1 MLILKCPKVCTK
13 KNTME
18 RSHICIQI
26 AIFKIKYSKIIDDDY
41 EFYVWNSSMIQCLE
55 IH

>member
-26 AIFKIKYSKIIDDDY
+26 AIFKIKYSKIMMTMN
-41 EFYVWNSSMIQCLE
+41 FMSGIQA
-55 IH
+55 